1 MKHLTDFKKIN
12 GITQKTK
19 YYLGDYEEETDNL
32 GNIKKIHYLSGGA
45 ILINANGVETLYY
58 GYSDYQGNL
67 IALANESGTVV
78 ERYAYDPWGK
88 RRNPAD
94 WTQDD
99 TRTSWIIDRGYTM
112 HEHLDQFGIIN
123 MNGRVYD
130 PLTAMFFSPD
140 PFVQAPGNWL
150 NFNRYSYA
158 YGNPFKYVDPDGEWI
173 HFVVGAV
180 AGGLINWIS
189 NGCEFTWEGL
199 SYFGAGALAGLATA
213 AAPGSYALINAGLS
227 ATNNFIQQGFD
238 GGIGNVNFTQVA
250 FQGMMGGAISF
261 AGGEFGKA
269 LHVDKLFGGIDS
281 PLLKNVLTGVT
292 SNTIVGG
299 FLGGMGAIADS
310 NSETKFLDGVWSG
323 IKMGVISGTIG
334 GVAGAINYSH
344 NNHVDLFTGN
354 KIYPKNN
361 GFVGTPRSF
370 ELQQGQVVDRYGG
383 TTDRSSFVSPEGTLI
398 ENRSLHPNTNTNIY
412 ERYEVLQPFS
422 VQAGRVAPFYGQPGM
437 GTQYQ
442 TPQAINILVTQGFL
456 RLIP

>member
-1 MKHLTDFKKIN
+1 
-12 GITQKTK
+12 
-19 YYLGDYEEETDNL
+19 
-32 GNIKKIHYLSGGA
+32 
-45 ILINANGVETLYY
+45 
-58 GYSDYQGNL
+58 
-67 IALANESGTVV
+67 
-78 ERYAYDPWGK
+78 
-88 RRNPAD
+88 
-94 WTQDD
+94 
-99 TRTSWIIDRGYTM
+99 
-112 HEHLDQFGIIN
+112 
-123 MNGRVYD
+123 
-130 PLTAMFFSPD
+130 MFFSPD